1 MEKKHLS
8 LLGVGPIYVSIIGIV
23 TLIAIILQL
32 NHTIPSYA
40 FPIAYLSV
48 AVGILFILLGALIWI
63 MAVVK
68 SKLVSKIIS
77 NELVTTGVFAYVR
90 NPIYSAFLLIFSGIV
105 LFLNNAYLLILPVL
119 YWALL
124 SVLLIKTEEKWLL
137 NLYKEQYE
145 EYMKKVNRCIP
156 MIRRTK
162 D

>member
-8 LLGVGPIYVSIIGIV
+8 LLGVGPIYVSIIGVI

-32 NHTIPSYA
+32 NHIIPSYA

-68 SKLVSKIIS
+68 SKLVSKIVS

-90 NPIYSAFLLIFSGIV
+90 NPIYSAFMLIFSGI
-105 LFLNNAYLLILPVL
+105 LLLLNNMYLLLLPLL
-119 YWALL
+119 YWAFL

-137 NLYKEQYE
+137 DLYKEQYE
-145 EYMKKVNRCIP
+145 EYMKNVNRCIP

-162 D
+162 G